1 MIRKK
6 VSIAKA
12 YSASDD
18 RKRTKEQEQATAMR
32 RASWRENPDGR
43 GSFSI
48 REEREK
54 LKGEKPSPSS
64 SLQKRKE
71 NSRERRRSLSTG
83 STLAGPP
90 PQAVADVGRTSADPS
105 MPTGRQPSLDS
116 IPEPPRPRVDPRSSR
131 RSVRAAKA
139 KDLGL

>member
-18 RKRTKEQEQATAMR
+18 RKRTKEQEQAIAR
-32 RASWRENPDGR
+32 KRESWRENPDDR

-54 LKGEKPSPSS
+54 LKGEKGPPPSS

-71 NSRERRRSLSTG
+71 NSRERRRSASTG

-105 MPTGRQPSLDS
+105 MPTGR
-116 IPEPPRPRVDPRSSR
+116 
-131 RSVRAAKA
+131 
-139 KDLGL
+139 